1 MQIEVVHHPLV
12 KHILTRLRDATTEPA
27 QFRALARQLTLLLAI
42 EATRDLPL
50 REQAVQT
57 PLEPTQGHSLA
68 QPIVAVPILRAGLG
82 MLEAITELFTEVRV
96 GYIGLERD
104 EATAVARAYY
114 CKLPPIGESRVLLLD
129 PMLATGG
136 SAAQAIEVLLKA
148 GAQRH
153 RAYLCG
159 RRARRRAPLERA
171 VPAGSNRRRLFR
183 SRAKRPKIHSAR
195 LRRFRRSALRHRGA
209 VNKIGASVPARPEN
223 AVGPPCPGCFV
234 EVAYGTLHK
243 GRPPNDACIIP
254 YRRRGCQ
261 PPW

>member
-42 EATRDLPL
+42 EATRDLPI
-50 REQAVQT
+50 REHTVQT

-148 GAQRH
+148 GAQDIVH
-153 RAYLCG
+153 ICVVA
-159 RRARRRAPLERA
+159 APEGVRLLNERFPQVRIVA
-171 VPAGSNRRRLFR
+171 ASIDRGLNDRKFILPGLGDFGDRL
-183 SRAKRPKIHSAR
+183 
-195 LRRFRRSALRHRGA
+195 
-209 VNKIGASVPARPEN
+209 
-223 AVGPPCPGCFV
+223 
-234 EVAYGTLHK
+234 YGT
-243 GRPPNDACIIP
+243 GAR
-254 YRRRGCQ
+254 
-261 PPW
+261 